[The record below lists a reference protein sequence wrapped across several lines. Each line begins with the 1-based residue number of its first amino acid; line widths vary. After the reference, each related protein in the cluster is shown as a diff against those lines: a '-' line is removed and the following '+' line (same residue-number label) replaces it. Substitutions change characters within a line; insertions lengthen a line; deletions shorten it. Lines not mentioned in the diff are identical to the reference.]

1 MPQYTACWLWRQ
13 WENAINGTPKL
24 YPALP
29 GPDLL
34 RWPRLN
40 PEDQSCEACATHPD
54 FGEEPVPGR
63 ISVGQ
68 WQLRFESEKGGVEI
82 PFNELKI
89 QFERGRDEPVS
100 FRRSGEPGW
109 VIHALDNDIL
119 GHRAFSQ
126 NHHLRLQLQK
136 FAGRKALRRAVVITA
151 GFLAAFVL
159 VSICVS
165 WLSTQAVT
173 ILVRRIPAQWEKDL
187 GDSAF
192 ESIKE
197 ERKIVDDPQQL
208 AELKLIGA
216 QLVRGLPDT
225 NLALDFHV
233 IEDPSANAFA
243 IPGGHVFVNT
253 GFFQLTTNREEIAGT
268 LAHEIAHVTQRHV
281 FRKIIASAGPYLIT
295 KLLVQDRSGV
305 LQAVSRQSRM
315 LIGQTFS
322 KEYENEADA
331 IGWQYL
337 VNANID
343 PRGLASGLEKMQARQ
358 DEMLAMF
365 KHAGFRA
372 SNDHPPTEERIRRLN
387 AKWDK
392 LSRKSGFIDLDQLP

>member
-1 MPQYTACWLWRQ
+1 M
-13 WENAINGTPKL
+13 
-24 YPALP
+24 
-29 GPDLL
+29 
-34 RWPRLN
+34 N
-40 PEDQSCEACATHPD
+40 PEDQSFAASATHPD
-54 FGEEPVPGR
+54 FGDEPVAGQ
-63 ISVGQ
+63 IVVGQ
-68 WQLRFESEKGGVEI
+68 WELRFNSEKGGVEI

-89 QFERGRDEPVS
+89 FFERGRDEPVL
-100 FRRSGEPGW
+100 FRCSTDPGW
-109 VIHALDNDIL
+109 TIHPLDNDIL
-119 GHRAFSQ
+119 GHRVFSQ

-136 FAGRKALRRAVVITA
+136 FAGRKALRRALAVTA

-173 ILVRRIPAQWEKDL
+173 ILVRRIPAKWEKEL

-192 ESIKE
+192 DSIKE
-197 ERKIVDDPQQL
+197 ERKVVDDPQQL

-216 QLVRGLPDT
+216 QLVRGLPDPS
-225 NLALDFHV
+225 LALDFHV
-233 IEDPSANAFA
+233 IEDPTANAFA

-253 GFFQLTTNREEIAGT
+253 GFFDLTTNRDEIAGT
-268 LAHEIAHVTQRHV
+268 LAHELAHVTQRHV
-281 FRKIIASAGPYLIT
+281 FRKIISAAGPYFIT
-295 KLLVQDRSGV
+295 KLLLQDRGGV

-343 PRGLASGLEKMQARQ
+343 PRGLASALEKMQARQ

-365 KHAGFRA
+365 KHAGFRT
-372 SNDHPPTEERIRRLN
+372 SGDHPPTEERIQRLN
-387 AKWDK
+387 A
-392 LSRKSGFIDLDQLP
+392 

>member
-1 MPQYTACWLWRQ
+1 M
-13 WENAINGTPKL
+13 
-24 YPALP
+24 
-29 GPDLL
+29 
-34 RWPRLN
+34 N
-40 PEDQSCEACATHPD
+40 PEDQSFEASATHPD
-54 FGEEPVPGR
+54 FGEEPVAGQ
-63 ISVGQ
+63 ITVGQ
-68 WQLRFESEKGGVEI
+68 WELRFNSERGGVEI
-82 PFNELKI
+82 PFKQLKI
-89 QFERGRDEPVS
+89 HFEHGQDEPVS
-100 FRRSGEPGW
+100 FRHSGEPGW
-109 VIHALDNDIL
+109 VIHPFDNNIL
-119 GHRAFSQ
+119 SHRAFSQ

-136 FAGRKALRRAVVITA
+136 FAGRKALNRAVVVTA
-151 GFLAAFVL
+151 GFLAAFAL

-192 ESIKE
+192 ESVKE
-197 ERKIVDDPQQL
+197 QRKIVDDPQQL

-216 QLVRGLPDT
+216 QLVHGLPDT
-225 NLALDFHV
+225 SLVLDFHV
-233 IEDPSANAFA
+233 IEDPTANAFA

-268 LAHEIAHVTQRHV
+268 LAHELAHVTQRHV
-281 FRKIIASAGPYLIT
+281 FRKIISSAGPYFIT
-295 KLLVQDRSGV
+295 KLLVQDRGGV

-343 PRGLASGLEKMQARQ
+343 PRGLASVLGKMQAQQ
-358 DEMLAMF
+358 DEMLAVF
-365 KHAGFRA
+365 KRAGFRT
-372 SNDHPPTEERIRRLN
+372 SNDHPPTEQRIQRLN

-392 LSRKSGFIDLDQLP
+392 LPRKSGFIDLDQLPLTF

>member
-1 MPQYTACWLWRQ
+1 M
-13 WENAINGTPKL
+13 
-24 YPALP
+24 
-29 GPDLL
+29 
-34 RWPRLN
+34 
-40 PEDQSCEACATHPD
+40 
-54 FGEEPVPGR
+54 EPVTGR
-63 ISVGQ
+63 ITVGQ

-82 PFNELKI
+82 PFKELKI
-89 QFERGRDEPVS
+89 LFERGRDEPVS
-100 FRRSGEPGW
+100 FRHAGEPGW
-109 VIHALDNDIL
+109 VIHPRDNEIL
-119 GHRAFSQ
+119 GHRVFSQ

-136 FAGRKALRRAVVITA
+136 FAGRKALHRAVVITA

-159 VSICVS
+159 ISICVS

-173 ILVRRIPAQWEKDL
+173 ILVRRIPAKWEKDL

-197 ERKIVDDPQQL
+197 QRKIVDDPQQL
-208 AELKLIGA
+208 AELKLIGG

-225 NLALDFHV
+225 NLVLDFHV

-253 GFFQLTTNREEIAGT
+253 GFFQLTTNRDEIAGA
-268 LAHEIAHVTQRHV
+268 LAHELAHVTQRHV
-281 FRKIIASAGPYLIT
+281 FRKIIAAAGPYLTT
-295 KLLVQDRSGV
+295 KLLIQDRNGV
-305 LQAVSRQSRM
+305 LQAVSRQSRL

-322 KEYENEADA
+322 KEYETEADA

-343 PRGLASGLEKMQARQ
+343 PRGLASGLEKMQAQ
-358 DEMLAMF
+358 LDEMLAMF
-365 KHAGFRA
+365 KHAGFRT
-372 SNDHPPTEERIRRLN
+372 SNDHPPTEERIQRLN

-392 LSRKSGFIDLDQLP
+392 LPRKSGFIDLDQLQQTF